1 MGHGQGQAMLQP
13 ERPYRRHQRVQS
25 LRGKQ
30 RALLSEQRLNNK
42 ALGLENTLMHRNIQA
57 PVVLNDLR
65 G

>member
-13 ERPYRRHQRVQS
+13 KRPYSRHQRVQS
-25 LRGKQ
+25 MRGKQ
-30 RALLSEQRLNNK
+30 RTLLSEQRLNNK